1 MILPKKQL
9 QMHLKF
15 SNLKNKICFLLISF
29 CLQSFAMNNQ
39 LPEKLSVN
47 AKISLLTCDEGDEI
61 YFECTWDN
69 STGNPNAFY
78 ETPQDIGF
86 GERTDEEM
94 CYAFTLLSIG
104 H

>member
-61 YFECTWDN
+61 YSLFGHSALRILDVENQLDIVFNWGMFEWPEDQ
-69 STGNPNAFY
+69 F
-78 ETPQDIGF
+78 DF
-86 GERTDEEM
+86 GDQF
-94 CYAFTLLSIG
+94 AK
-104 H
+104 